1 MRPAWRLGINSL
13 SGRLSRSVLLAASVA
28 LSAALIATVACALES
43 MQAGLRKRVDSTV
56 GAADLRVGRAGK
68 DVLPPGTLE
77 RVRAW
82 PEAKLVVP
90 RAQGPIV
97 LKNPANNNESAT
109 MGTGVEA
116 ALDAQIR
123 PMDVIKGRR
132 PTALGEIAIDENAA
146 KDLAADVGTDLSVAR
161 WGDPIT
167 LKVVGIVRQPGIGL
181 GVVTRPETSV
191 TLEQMGVITDKP
203 GGMQDIDVVL
213 KQAGTAEAF
222 AKAHRDDLGPGVVV
236 RTTAKITSGL
246 DQSQKSGQIGLSIA
260 SALAMFAGAFIIMTG
275 LTSNVTERT
284 RELAML
290 RCIGGTK
297 AQMAES
303 QVAMG
308 VILGIFGALVGVPLG
323 VLGAWILVN
332 IYSSHFPA
340 GFVINPVGLIG
351 GVASSILAGLVG
363 SLLPAWKAAKTSPLD
378 ALAARSKPAT
388 LRGIATCLVAGIL
401 IASVHVT
408 LFLTI
413 KDPDRLLMAD
423 LFVGAPCFLTGYF
436 LLSVPVLWS
445 VTGLL
450 GGLISKVLGIP
461 SGLLVRSVQATP
473 YRFGFTAGAMSLGLC
488 LMIGIWTNG
497 RAIDRDWLGSFKF
510 PDAFAAG
517 LNISERTQKKIADLP
532 FVAKTTPI
540 TVQNFQTDAFGFK
553 TLNHAMTTFI
563 AFEPDEFLS
572 MAKLKWIEGDPSSAI
587 AALKKGGSVLVA
599 KEFKVTRGLGVGDTL
614 RLIHEGKPLEFK
626 IVGVVES
633 PGLDVVSKYFEI
645 GEDFLDMAVNAV
657 FGSRDDLKK
666 MTGAS
671 TVRLI
676 QIDLKST
683 GEYANLI
690 DADAIKQIRK
700 AGGFEV
706 LDAGSGRGIIAEI
719 RQYVSASLYVFSLVG
734 VGGMLVACFGV
745 ANLIVAGIQARQFE
759 FGVLRAIGAHRGL
772 VARLVLGEAL
782 IIAISACLVGTM
794 MGIHAA
800 WAGQIVHQLTLGI
813 VLTLSIPLD
822 ATLMG
827 WGILTAIT
835 LGAAMPAILNL
846 NRAKPRE
853 LLGAVRG

>member
-13 SGRLSRSVLLAASVA
+13 SGRLSRSILLAASVA

-77 RVRAW
+77 KVRAW
-82 PEAKLVVP
+82 PEARLVVP
-90 RAQGPIV
+90 RSQGPIV
-97 LKNPANNNESAT
+97 LKNPGNGNESAT
-109 MGTGVEA
+109 MGTGVDA
-116 ALDAQIR
+116 ALDAEIR
-123 PMDVIKGRR
+123 PMEVVKGRR
-132 PTALGEIAIDENAA
+132 PTAVGEIAIDENAA
-146 KDLAADVGTDLSVAR
+146 RDLAAGVGTELSVAR
-161 WGDPIT
+161 WGEPIT
-167 LKVVGIVRQPGIGL
+167 LGVVGIVRQAGIGL
-181 GVVTRPETSV
+181 GVATRPESSV
-191 TLEQMGVITDKP
+191 TLEQMGQITDKP
-203 GGMQDIDVVL
+203 GSIQDIDIVL
-213 KQAGTAEAF
+213 RPGSNAEAISLLR
-222 AKAHRDDLGPGVVV
+222 RDELGPGVVV

-246 DQSQKSGQIGLSIA
+246 DQSQRSGQIGLSIA

-290 RCIGGTK
+290 RCIGGTR

-303 QVAMG
+303 QIAMG
-308 VILGIFGALVGVPLG
+308 VVLGLFGAVVGVPLG
-323 VLGAWILVN
+323 VLGAWVLVN
-332 IYSSHFPA
+332 IYADHFPA
-340 GFVINPVGLIG
+340 GFIINPVGVIG
-351 GVASSILAGLVG
+351 GVVSAILAGLVG
-363 SLLPAWKAAKTSPLD
+363 SLLPAWKAARTSPLD

-388 LRGIATCLVAGIL
+388 LRGIVLCMVVGIAL
-401 IASVHVT
+401 ACVHAA

-413 KDPDRLLMAD
+413 KDPDRLLTAD
-423 LFVGAPCFLTGYF
+423 LFVGAPAFLSGYF
-436 LLSVPVLWS
+436 LLAVPVLWA
-445 VTGLL
+445 VTGGL
-450 GGLISKVLGIP
+450 GGLISKLLAIP

-488 LMIGIWTNG
+488 LMIAIWTNG
-497 RAIDRDWLGSFKF
+497 RAIDRDVLSGFKF

-532 FVAKTTPI
+532 FVARTTPI
-540 TVQNFQTDAFGFK
+540 SVQNFQTSAFGLRM
-553 TLNHAMTTFI
+553 LNHSMTTFI

-572 MAKLKWIEGDPSSAI
+572 MARLKWIEGDPSA
-587 AALKKGGSVLVA
+587 AVGALKKGGAVLVA
-599 KEFKVTRGLGVGDTL
+599 KEFKITRGLGVGDTL
-614 RLIHEGKPLEFK
+614 TLMHEDKPLEFT

-657 FGSRDDLKK
+657 FGSRADLERL
-666 MTGAS
+666 TGSS

-676 QIDLKST
+676 QIDLRSS
-683 GEYANLI
+683 GEYASLT
-690 DADAIKQIRK
+690 DAEAIKQIRK

-706 LDAGSGRGIIAEI
+706 LDAGSGRAIIAEI

-745 ANLIVAGIQARQFE
+745 ANLIVAGIQARKFE

-772 VARLVLGEAL
+772 IARMVLGEAV
-782 IIAISACLVGTM
+782 IIAVAACLVGTA
-794 MGIHAA
+794 MGVHAA
-800 WAGQIVHQLTLGI
+800 WAGQVVHRLTLGM
-813 VLTLSIPLD
+813 VLSVRIPLD

-827 WGILTAIT
+827 WAILTTIT
-835 LGAAMPAILNL
+835 IGAAMPAILSV